1 MQILKNIFKLV
12 LGLVVLLVIIFL
24 AGPRADFEDV
34 IADPLDGEYPIQ
46 SLESRIQSQE
56 ASIPGVKPDNESR
69 FFWIDSLK
77 KTEYALVYLHGFSAS
92 RMEGQPILDNLAK
105 RYGMNAFYPRLHKH
119 GLQDVD
125 ALSQLTPKAWMNSAR
140 EAVAVAKSIGNKLIV
155 MATSTGAALATY
167 LAASDPE
174 IEALILTAPNFDIY
188 DKNSRLLVGPWGLVL
203 FRYMMGGNYREWPA
217 SEEARRYWTSKNRI
231 ESHIAIR
238 DLLNQTMTKETFQ
251 AIDQPAYLSY
261 YYRDQD
267 NMDKVISIEAVKKFA
282 SHMSTPEEKL
292 WIRAFDNARG
302 HVISSSIM
310 NPNWE
315 DVQNSIFEFC
325 DSVLELEAVKEVEF
339 VE

>member
-1 MQILKNIFKLV
+1 MVF
-12 LGLVVLLVIIFL
+12 GLVILLVIIFL
-24 AGPRADFEDV
+24 AGPRPNFEKV
-34 IADPLDGEYPIQ
+34 ISEPLDEEYNIHA
-46 SLESRIQSQE
+46 LESSIQAKE
-56 ASIPGVKPDNESR
+56 ASIQGIKPDNESR
-69 FFWIDSLK
+69 FFWIDSLQ

-105 RYGMNAFYPRLHKH
+105 RYGMNAYYPRLYLH

-125 ALSQLTPKAWMNSAR
+125 ALSQLTPKAWMDSAR
-140 EAVAVAKSIGNKLIV
+140 EAVAIGKSIGNKLII
-155 MATSTGAALATY
+155 MATSTGATLASY

-188 DKNSRLLVGPWGLVL
+188 DTNSRMLVGPWGLEL

-217 SEEARRYWTSKNRI
+217 SKEARKYWTNKNRI

-238 DLLNQTMTKETFQ
+238 ELLNQTMSKETFQ
-251 AIDQPAYLSY
+251 AIDQPSYLCY

-282 SHMSTPEEKL
+282 SQMSTPKEKL
-292 WIRAFDNARG
+292 WIREFANARG

-315 DVQNSIFEFC
+315 DVQTSIFEFC
-325 DSVLELEAVKEVEF
+325 DSVLELKPVKEGELVE
-339 VE
+339 